1 MTARGVIP
9 CTPASGSEP
18 RDGTGHNKS
27 EGVHLILSRRS
38 FLVTAG
44 AGVAAGSLM
53 NRMAFANHHEGV
65 PLGIQLWT
73 VKDEAAKDLEGTL
86 RQVYAAGFREIEFA
100 GFYNKTA
107 AEIGALMKGIG
118 FSLVSM
124 HAGASDISKKGD
136 QILADAKTLGL
147 RYIVCSS
154 PGVTP
159 EKEKLPW
166 EERMKA
172 VDLNDWKWNAE
183 LFNKFGKQVKDAGM
197 TFGYHNH
204 SAEFKKFD
212 GVTAL
217 DYLFAN
223 TDPALVKSELDV
235 GWVVV
240 AQQDPIALL
249 NKYKDRVIALHVKDV
264 AKRESADKDPASVAL
279 GEGVID
285 WKSVIGTA
293 KKNGTK
299 AFFYEQEAPFTRPIL
314 DSVKMSGDYLQK
326 LKV

>member
-1 MTARGVIP
+1 MNSVW
-9 CTPASGSEP
+9 
-18 RDGTGHNKS
+18 
-27 EGVHLILSRRS
+27 
-38 FLVTAG
+38 
-44 AGVAAGSLM
+44 AAG
-53 NRMAFANHHEGV
+53 GKV

-86 RQVYAAGFREIEFA
+86 RKVYAAGFREIEFA
-100 GFYNKTA
+100 GFYGKTA
-107 AEIGALMKGIG
+107 AEIGKLLKDIG

-124 HAGASDISKKGD
+124 HAGAADIAAKGES
-136 QILADAKTLGL
+136 ILADAKTLGL

-154 PGVTP
+154 PAVSP
-159 EKEKLPW
+159 AKEKLPW

-172 VDLNDWKWNAE
+172 VDLNDWKWNAD
-183 LFNKFGKQVKDAGM
+183 LFNKFGKQVSAAGM

-212 GVTAL
+212 GKTAFEHL
-217 DYLFAN
+217 YDM
-223 TDPALVKSELDV
+223 TDAKHVKIELDV

-240 AQQDPIALL
+240 AQQDPIAIL

-264 AKRESADKDPASVAL
+264 AKRESPDQDPPSVAL

-285 WKSVIGTA
+285 WKKVIGTA
-293 KKNGTK
+293 KANGTQ

-314 DSVKMSGDYLQK
+314 DSVKISGDYLKK
-326 LKV
+326 LSV